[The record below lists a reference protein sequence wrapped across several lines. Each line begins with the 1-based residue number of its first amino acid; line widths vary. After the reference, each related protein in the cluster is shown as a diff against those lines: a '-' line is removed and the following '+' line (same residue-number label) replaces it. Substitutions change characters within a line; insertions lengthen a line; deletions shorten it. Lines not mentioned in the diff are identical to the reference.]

1 MLFVNFI
8 VNFTSI
14 LLSQWTLKNV
24 NVQGKK
30 GKGKVN
36 PKAKSSIINNE
47 LHRKTQTNWEA
58 EETNLLLELWQ
69 DCYPSLNCQRPNLY
83 LYQNMSKTMMDRG
96 YNKSPAE
103 VVCKVYKLKD
113 KYRIENKRLEET
125 GIPSTWELYEKV
137 KNIFHG
143 SEYLYWRDFKA
154 LLLELWERKL
164 PSLNGSAN
172 NVQIYTDLAMELSTY
187 GFNYTSVKVKHH
199 LKHLLTKYFDEKKL
213 VDTLEKPSS
222 WKYYIQID
230 NMVRG
235 HEEIF
240 NRLYSIDMT
249 PPAWPRALTEE
260 LIALLEERECLWD
273 TTCAEY
279 TERETRNAAIRE
291 IHAKELRQIEVS
303 KRDASG
309 GDDGVQNEVRTPS
322 MWCYDKLQFLL
333 PNLKMR
339 YEEDGDHTD
348 VKFVQTH
355 IKPRR
360 AQAIKKIMP
369 MLDRILI
376 KRVEAVSTTKGGIML
391 PEQSVKKTKEGT
403 VVAVGP
409 GSRNAE
415 TGSYIPLGVKEGDRV
430 LLPDY
435 GGTPVDIGD
444 KKEYLIYREAD
455 ILAKLE

>member
-1 MLFVNFI
+1 
-8 VNFTSI
+8 
-14 LLSQWTLKNV
+14 
-24 NVQGKK
+24 
-30 GKGKVN
+30 
-36 PKAKSSIINNE
+36 
-47 LHRKTQTNWEA
+47 
-58 EETNLLLELWQ
+58 
-69 DCYPSLNCQRPNLY
+69 
-83 LYQNMSKTMMDRG
+83 
-96 YNKSPAE
+96 
-103 VVCKVYKLKD
+103 
-113 KYRIENKRLEET
+113 
-125 GIPSTWELYEKV
+125 
-137 KNIFHG
+137 
-143 SEYLYWRDFKA
+143 
-154 LLLELWERKL
+154 
-164 PSLNGSAN
+164 
-172 NVQIYTDLAMELSTY
+172 
-187 GFNYTSVKVKHH
+187 
-199 LKHLLTKYFDEKKL
+199 
-213 VDTLEKPSS
+213 
-222 WKYYIQID
+222 
-230 NMVRG
+230 
-235 HEEIF
+235 
-240 NRLYSIDMT
+240 MT

-291 IHAKELRQIEVS
+291 IHAKLVEKNNQLTTKSIREKIQALRSQFRRELRQIEVS